1 MTDVP
6 RIILVDEGWSST
18 LHLARALVT
27 SGARVEVVTAN
38 GKDHSAFERRGVT
51 WRSGPRLGDPRLSEL
66 LRDATVIPMTEAA
79 LLAGLPNAFPVLTPE
94 QRALIADKHAMVA
107 HAGVPAPAMV
117 AIDAAFELDAAIAQ
131 LGLPIVIRGA
141 VGNCGSHTHICESR
155 ERAAQVLASL
165 PRIGTSWIAQ
175 EFVASPT
182 FLVGGV
188 FERGRPIRIYAG
200 EKVEQWPPGIGPA
213 VRMCARRDPELVA
226 AGLRAF
232 ERLHWTGFASADFV
246 RGLDGYQ
253 LLEINPRLW
262 GSIAAA
268 MAAGVEM
275 FEPFLQLVMGRSP
288 RAELGFA
295 DGVEC
300 RIFPRNLA
308 AHPARGL
315 RELLSKQG
323 RGWRSPRFLVYLL
336 DRQPT

>member
-1 MTDVP
+1 
-6 RIILVDEGWSST
+6 
-18 LHLARALVT
+18 
-27 SGARVEVVTAN
+27 
-38 GKDHSAFERRGVT
+38 
-51 WRSGPRLGDPRLSEL
+51 
-66 LRDATVIPMTEAA
+66 
-79 LLAGLPNAFPVLTPE
+79 
-94 QRALIADKHAMVA
+94 MVA

-117 AIDAAFELDAAIAQ
+117 AIDASFELDAAIAR
-131 LGLPIVIRGA
+131 LGLPLVIRGA
-141 VGNCGSHTHICESR
+141 AGNCGSHTHICESR
-155 ERAAQVLASL
+155 ERAEAVLASL
-165 PRIGTSWIAQ
+165 PRIGMSWIAQ
-175 EFVASPT
+175 EFVASAT

-200 EKVEQWPPGIGPA
+200 EKVEQWPPRVGPA
-213 VRMCARRDPELVA
+213 VRMRARRDPDLVA

-232 ERLHWTGFASADFV
+232 ERLQWTGFASADFV
-246 RGLDGYQ
+246 RGADGYQ

-336 DRQPT
+336 DRQPA